1 MYDHVS
7 VLIKGYLVFRYE
19 YTLNIYGGYFM
30 EKHDGNL
37 EYHAETQ
44 TLVGQKKRELVD
56 TETGEVIHV
65 DQITKRVYGTK
76 NFWKMYLMDF
86 LTVLGIIDNKQ
97 LDVFI
102 YIAEN
107 TNQSNNLFIGTYRS
121 ISKDV
126 GVGVSTV
133 TRIMKKLQE
142 SNFIKKKQNGV
153 YIVNPNIMMKG
164 NDTKRQILLSYYEED
179 KPLNSIDILRGKQKA
194 LPEQKV
200 TKNESEKLEIKNN
213 D

>member
-1 MYDHVS
+1 MNTKLEWGEGKIMD
-7 VLIKGYLVFRYE
+7 K
-19 YTLNIYGGYFM
+19 
-30 EKHDGNL
+30 NL
-37 EYHAETQ
+37 EYHAESQ
-44 TLVGQKKRELVD
+44 TLIGQKKRELVD
-56 TETGEVIHV
+56 TTTGEVIHV

-107 TNQSNNLFIGTYRS
+107 TNQSNNMFIGTYRS
-121 ISKDV
+121 ISEDV
-126 GVGVSTV
+126 GVGLSTV

-142 SNFIKKKQNGV
+142 NNFIKKMHNGV

-179 KPLNSIDILRGKQKA
+179 KPLNSIEVLRGKQKS
-194 LPEQKV
+194 LPEQETSGEEQK
-200 TKNESEKLEIKNN
+200 KLEMI
-213 D
+213 DHDRRD